1 MFAKSICWK
10 SFLNRSLKHHQ
21 NYSIPTANQDN
32 LIVKHLKDDYKGI
45 TVISLNRPK
54 EKNSFNTSLMTNFH
68 NALTNITQ
76 DENVRVVVLRSE
88 VPNIFCAGADLKERL
103 TMPVNL
109 VNKFVTSLRELMF
122 RVYNLPVPTIT
133 ALDGLALGGGME
145 LALSTDIRIGAKN
158 SKMGLVE
165 TKLAI
170 IPGAGGTQYLPRL
183 INPAI
188 AKELIF
194 TSKILTSSEA
204 LELGI
209 LNHNVEQ
216 NDNGNA
222 AYLKA
227 LETAKEI
234 LPNGPVAIKMAKV
247 AINRGVEVDLH
258 TGLNIEQACYGQLIP
273 TNDRIE
279 GLNAFKEKRKPQ
291 YQGN

>member
-1 MFAKSICWK
+1 
-10 SFLNRSLKHHQ
+10 
-21 NYSIPTANQDN
+21 
-32 LIVKHLKDDYKGI
+32 
-45 TVISLNRPK
+45 
-54 EKNSFNTSLMTNFH
+54 MTNFH